1 MADRKTYKEIL
12 EDQKMIE
19 DLIDLPHI
27 DEEERQELAA
37 LWKDLKSREAYKFD
51 AIISVIKECDNCIDQ
66 FTKELDDLRD
76 NVDYWKT
83 KRKRVIN
90 IIKAAYQNQLISSKP
105 TGLKYQATIKNV
117 LPKVQENFEDWTEA
131 EKRKFGIKKTT
142 TVETVRD
149 GEVIKKREDVYADK
163 EELRQTLMQTP
174 SEAPDAA
181 RLVRRVSLSYGL
193 RKRLQKGV

>member
-90 IIKAAYQNQLISSKP
+90 IIKAAYQSQLISSKP

-131 EKRKFGIKKTT
+131 EKRKFGIKKTII
-142 TVETVRD
+142 VETVRD

>member
-90 IIKAAYQNQLISSKP
+90 IIKAAYQSQLISSKP

-117 LPKVQENFEDWTEA
+117 LPKVQENFEEWTEA
-131 EKRKFGIKKTT
+131 EKRKFGIKKTV

-149 GEVIKKREDVYADK
+149 GEVMKKREDVYADK

>member
-90 IIKAAYQNQLISSKP
+90 IIKAAYQSQLISSKP

-117 LPKVQENFEDWTEA
+117 LPKVEENFEDWTEA
-131 EKRKFGIKKTT
+131 EKRKFGIKKTV